1 MCVTYKTNT
10 AAASTVAIQTSRGS
24 VVLFTASFFSH
35 RKSTTGQCVYGAV
48 SVVPDDLT
56 YKTLLKFRWSS
67 SRAEFSGVIELET
80 RSPLVTPRASVI
92 HRIAGYGLPDR
103 GRSEMST
110 KFVSSPDCHLDLF
123 KTTTDEQVEA
133 LDNLSIDTIRTL
145 SIDAVEQ
152 AKSGHPGTPM
162 ALAPVIY
169 TLWQRFL

>member
-67 SRAEFSGVIELET
+67 SRRIQRGHRARNQVAPCYPKGIRDPQDCGVRT
-80 RSPLVTPRASVI
+80 ARSR
-92 HRIAGYGLPDR
+92 
-103 GRSEMST
+103 
-110 KFVSSPDCHLDLF
+110 
-123 KTTTDEQVEA
+123 QV
-133 LDNLSIDTIRTL
+133 
-145 SIDAVEQ
+145 
-152 AKSGHPGTPM
+152 
-162 ALAPVIY
+162 
-169 TLWQRFL
+169 